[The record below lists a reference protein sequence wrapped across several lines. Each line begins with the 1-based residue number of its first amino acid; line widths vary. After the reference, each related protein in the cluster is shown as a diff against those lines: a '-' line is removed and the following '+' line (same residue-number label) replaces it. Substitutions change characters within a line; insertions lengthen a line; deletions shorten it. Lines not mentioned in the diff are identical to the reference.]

1 MTTEEFAKAQDG
13 VGRVQAYLDEL
24 SLKENVQKMH
34 KKQAKD
40 YRCTVDKIESEE
52 EDSESEGATSDED
65 LDLEKVMED
74 EGNNKND
81 KAADVVP
88 SGLDLRK
95 QQNKKRK

>member
-1 MTTEEFAKAQDG
+1 MTTEEFGKAQDG

-34 KKQAKD
+34 KKQTKD
-40 YRCTVDKIESEE
+40 YRLKVDKIES

-74 EGNNKND
+74 ESISRKRIMWYH
-81 KAADVVP
+81 
-88 SGLDLRK
+88 LDWT
-95 QQNKKRK
+95 